1 MKSSAEQASGGRD
14 RRSFLGLLLG
24 SLGAAAAG
32 LAGLG
37 YLVVTRQPAAPPPEP
52 GPLVSL
58 SPPPELAIG
67 EVYDLRPHGISGYLA
82 RSDAGLVALSNRCT
96 HQACAVP
103 FNAVT
108 GRFECLCHGARFAL
122 DGGVLT
128 GPAPRPLEYFPAW
141 IQEDRLTV
149 DATGGARFRQDPRV
163 GFVAGT

>member
-1 MKSSAEQASGGRD
+1 VRRGAENAPAGPD
-14 RRSFLGLLLG
+14 RRSFLGLLL
-24 SLGAAAAG
+24 SALAALAAG

-37 YLVVTRQPAAPPPEP
+37 YLVITRRPVTPPPEP

-58 SPPPELAIG
+58 APPPALSRG

-82 RSDAGLVALSNRCT
+82 RSEVGLIALSNRCT

-122 DGGVLT
+122 DGGVLA
-128 GPAPRPLEYFPAW
+128 GPAPRPLEYFPA
-141 IQEDRLTV
+141 RLEGGRLIV
-149 DATGGARFRQDPRV
+149 DATGGAVFRRDARQGVIP
-163 GFVAGT
+163 GS